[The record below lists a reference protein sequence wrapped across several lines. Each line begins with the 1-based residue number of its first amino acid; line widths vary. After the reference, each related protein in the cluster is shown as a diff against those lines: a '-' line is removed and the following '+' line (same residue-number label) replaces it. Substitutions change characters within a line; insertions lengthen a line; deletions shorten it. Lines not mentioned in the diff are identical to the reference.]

1 MERTVVQFII
11 ENIFLFLP
19 IGIAGVVISVVL
31 MFLPKKNIP
40 QHEEESVSD
49 IITLFTLR
57 FNLYNLVYFFVWIM
71 ILIIGLLSNYIV
83 PTLIGSVI
91 AAVPLI
97 LLQLIK
103 LKSSKES

>member
-1 MERTVVQFII
+1 MERTIVQFII

-19 IGIAGVVISVVL
+19 LGIAGAVITAIL

-40 QHEEESVSD
+40 QQEEPVSD
-49 IITLFTLR
+49 IITLFTIR
-57 FNLYNLVYFFVWIM
+57 IDLYILVYFFVWIM
-71 ILIIGLLSNYIV
+71 ITIIGLLSNYIV

-103 LKSSKES
+103 FKSSKES

>member
-1 MERTVVQFII
+1 MERTIVQFII

-19 IGIAGVVISVVL
+19 LGIAGVVITAIL

-40 QHEEESVSD
+40 QQEEPVSD
-49 IITLFTLR
+49 IITLFTIR
-57 FNLYNLVYFFVWIM
+57 IDLYILVYFFVWIM
-71 ILIIGLLSNYIV
+71 ITIIGLLSNYIV

-91 AAVPLI
+91 AAIPLI

>member
-1 MERTVVQFII
+1 MERTIVQFII

-19 IGIAGVVISVVL
+19 LGIAGVVITAIL
-31 MFLPKKNIP
+31 MFLPKKNIS
-40 QHEEESVSD
+40 QHEESVSD

>member
-1 MERTVVQFII
+1 MERTIVQFII

-19 IGIAGVVISVVL
+19 LGIAGVVITAIL

-40 QHEEESVSD
+40 QHEESVSD